1 MKGWGRTK
9 VPWRVWSRVV
19 GSLLRFRRVGYLV
32 VFVTSRCNLRCP
44 FCLLSFQ
51 PPSRRDELTLDE
63 FRLVARKLGPLVQLS
78 LTGGE
83 PFLRPDLPEVAGI
96 LLQQTRAPFVSVP
109 TNGWFTDRITTFV
122 REVLPQFPDSS
133 FRLVVSI
140 DALGEEHDRLR
151 GSPGTFQRA
160 LDTSRA
166 LLELRRS
173 HSNLVV
179 DANAV
184 VHTLNLE
191 RLPETLETLHR
202 TIGFDNISLT
212 WARGG
217 LPNPSSNPDS
227 LQAYLT
233 QVETLRRLRGPQ
245 PRRAL
250 SSIWRAVAQVTR
262 EGVAQVLAGGGL
274 PAPCVAGRNLVVLRQ
289 DGEVLPCEML
299 DCSLGNL
306 LEYAGDLESLLAS
319 SRARALTRWIRQSG
333 CACTY
338 ECAMSAS
345 VVWNLRRWPRVL
357 QVIPGQIV
365 KGGP

>member
-1 MKGWGRTK
+1 MS
-9 VPWRVWSRVV
+9 WRAWSRVA

-51 PPSRRDELTLDE
+51 SPSRRSELTPEE
-63 FRLVARKLGPLVQLS
+63 FRRVARKLGPLVQLS

-83 PFLRPDLPEVAGI
+83 PFLRHDLSEVAGI
-96 LLQQTRAPFVSVP
+96 LLQRTRAPFVSVS

-122 REVLPQFPDSS
+122 REVLPRFPDSS

-151 GSPGTFQRA
+151 GRPGTFQRA
-160 LDTSRA
+160 LETSRA

-173 HSNLVV
+173 HFNLVV

-184 VHTLNLE
+184 VHPLNQD
-191 RLPETLETLHR
+191 RLKETLETLHR
-202 TIGFDNISLT
+202 TLGFDNLSLT
-212 WARGG
+212 RARGG
-217 LPNPSSNPDS
+217 ISNPSSNPDCP
-227 LQAYLT
+227 QRYLAL
-233 QVETLRRLRGPQ
+233 VETLRRLRGPQ
-245 PRRAL
+245 RRRAL
-250 SSIWRAVAQVTR
+250 SSMWRAVAQVTR

-306 LEYAGDLESLLAS
+306 LEHAGDLGSLLAS
-319 SRARALTRWIRQSG
+319 SRARALTRWIRRSG

-338 ECAMSAS
+338 ECAMSAG
-345 VVWNLRRWPRVL
+345 VVWNPRRWPRVL
-357 QVIPGQIV
+357 RVLPGQV
-365 KGGP
+365 GEGGP